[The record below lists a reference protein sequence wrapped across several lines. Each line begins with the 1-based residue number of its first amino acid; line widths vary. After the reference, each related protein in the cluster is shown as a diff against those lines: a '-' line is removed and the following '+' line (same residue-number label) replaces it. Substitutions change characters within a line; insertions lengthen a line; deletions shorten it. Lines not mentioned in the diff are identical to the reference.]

1 MGCMW
6 PSRKPGTHAGCK
18 KLWGIKILRTYR
30 VARD

>member
-6 PSRKPGTHAGCK
+6 PSRKPGTHGLK